1 MGVTLAQALVQVPLL
16 LVFWSPEVYST
27 WVAVG
32 SAVALVSVLDSGHAA
47 FLGNEFYR
55 LWINDRNQL
64 SRVLSSGLKVA
75 SVIALLQ
82 ISLGVALLAGFGL
95 PLMGFGGGS
104 TAAQAAA
111 AFAIYL
117 LGWAGTISISGPIHR
132 LYPVAGE
139 YAITTWFS
147 VSSKLAGFL
156 AVIIAVA
163 CGAGVIGAMAAQ
175 ISAWGFCNLITLRD
189 AWRRIPASRP
199 WWGHGDW
206 SLGWRNF
213 RASLIVSFINGCEQL
228 SAHGLILLVSRAL
241 NPSSVI
247 LVATMRTLT
256 NTATQASN
264 IIMNPITPDLVKY
277 YYRGESKKLS
287 AVLSVSWMLNGVLV
301 GPAIVIGLWLVAP
314 FYRVWTR
321 DAVSFEPLLFATLAL
336 AVCVRNWAA
345 PLYTLLAG
353 TNSLAPQVVI
363 ALIRALVTLGFSG
376 LLLPAFGSS
385 GAGCGVLAGEVLAAG
400 YAALR
405 IQNDV
410 IATAGTGSQF
420 SSALMSI
427 ISTCVVAVAL
437 GIFSYKG
444 NVESVT
450 SCVILA
456 TLSVIAAMQW
466 RTLPQE
472 VRDRIL
478 RLGLQMIRVK

>member
-1 MGVTLAQALVQVPLL
+1 
-16 LVFWSPEVYST
+16 
-27 WVAVG
+27 
-32 SAVALVSVLDSGHAA
+32 
-47 FLGNEFYR
+47 
-55 LWINDRNQL
+55 
-64 SRVLSSGLKVA
+64 
-75 SVIALLQ
+75 
-82 ISLGVALLAGFGL
+82 
-95 PLMGFGGGS
+95 
-104 TAAQAAA
+104 
-111 AFAIYL
+111 
-117 LGWAGTISISGPIHR
+117 
-132 LYPVAGE
+132 
-139 YAITTWFS
+139 
-147 VSSKLAGFL
+147 
-156 AVIIAVA
+156 
-163 CGAGVIGAMAAQ
+163 
-175 ISAWGFCNLITLRD
+175 
-189 AWRRIPASRP
+189 
-199 WWGHGDW
+199 
-206 SLGWRNF
+206 
-213 RASLIVSFINGCEQL
+213 
-228 SAHGLILLVSRAL
+228 
-241 NPSSVI
+241 
-247 LVATMRTLT
+247 MRTLT